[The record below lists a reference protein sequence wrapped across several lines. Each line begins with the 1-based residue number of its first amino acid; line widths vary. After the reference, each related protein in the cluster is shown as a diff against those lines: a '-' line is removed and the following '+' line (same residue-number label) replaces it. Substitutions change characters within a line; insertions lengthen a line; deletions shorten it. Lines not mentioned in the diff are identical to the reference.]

1 MFKSLVSRKLSIIAL
16 TALASFLP
24 INSAKSVTFQETE
37 VPQEEFIAVAQ
48 PYGEDK
54 YNLIVIEQIQGKD
67 QCWSENG
74 TNPVNVELLLL
85 NFDFSGHCR
94 RSTDANGYSIRY
106 DSQDYGLEYIL
117 SLVEK
122 DGNLLLMGLNRR
134 SPGQPPVVIGST
146 KGISES
152 PMKIIL
158 NPGWRF
164 TKRTYEGKILGHVYF
179 SYDSASAP
187 QDVVPNMLEEQ
198 NQNNDQ
204 KNVESIVQPNTIES
218 TTEPISEEE
227 ILQQGTIQE
236 IVAPNVEPSKEINKE
251 KEIDKSGKYH
261 RIEDNSNNSTK
272 IDQIDRKESSSN
284 RYNLGQTRFQRMRN
298 N

>member
-48 PYGEDK
+48 PYGENK
-54 YNLIVIEQIQGKD
+54 YNLIVIEQIPGKN
-67 QCWSENG
+67 QCWNEAG
-74 TNPVNVELLLL
+74 ANPVNVDLLLL

-106 DSQDYGLEYIL
+106 DNQDYGLDYIL
-117 SLVEK
+117 NLVEK
-122 DGNLLLMGLNRR
+122 DGDLLLMGLNRR
-134 SPGQPPVVIGST
+134 SPGQPPVVIGSA
-146 KGISES
+146 KGISQS

-164 TKRTYEGKILGHVYF
+164 TKRTYEGKVLGHVYF

-187 QDVVPNMLEEQ
+187 QDIVPNMLEEQ
-198 NQNNDQ
+198 NSNQENLEPTMT
-204 KNVESIVQPNTIES
+204 ES
-218 TTEPISEEE
+218 ISEEE
-227 ILQQGTIQE
+227 ILQQGTVQE
-236 IVAPNVEPSKEINKE
+236 IVAPEAEPRKEIN
-251 KEIDKSGKYH
+251 KSGKYH

-272 IDQIDRKESSSN
+272 IDQIDQEESSSN

-298 N
+298 Y

>member
-54 YNLIVIEQIQGKD
+54 YNLIVIEQIPGKN
-67 QCWSENG
+67 QCWNETG
-74 TNPVNVELLLL
+74 ANPVNVDLLLL

-134 SPGQPPVVIGST
+134 SPGQPPVVIGSA

-179 SYDSASAP
+179 SYNSASAP

-198 NQNNDQ
+198 NQNSDQ
-204 KNVESIVQPNTIES
+204 NNIESILEPNTIES

-236 IVAPNVEPSKEINKE
+236 IVAPEAEPR

-272 IDQIDRKESSSN
+272 IDRIDGEESSSN

-298 N
+298 Y